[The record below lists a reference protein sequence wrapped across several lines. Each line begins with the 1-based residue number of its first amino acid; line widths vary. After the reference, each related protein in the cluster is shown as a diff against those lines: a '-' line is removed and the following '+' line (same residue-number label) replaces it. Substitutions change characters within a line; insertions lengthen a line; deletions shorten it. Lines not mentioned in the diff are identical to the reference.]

1 MLPSLLI
8 LRAGFLDPIWNIG
21 DELFLLVWLISGV
34 FAIEAF
40 FLKLMAYRCSDTWL
54 IGAVFDFFKVGS
66 WIVFC
71 EQWPIGAVLVACG
84 NFPGFEN
91 GLAFSFAAVV
101 AYRCK
106 TRCTG

>member
-40 FLKLMAYRCSDTWL
+40 FLKLMAYRCSDTWP
-54 IGAVFDFFKVGS
+54 IGAVFDFF
-66 WIVFC
+66 
-71 EQWPIGAVLVACG
+71 
-84 NFPGFEN
+84 
-91 GLAFSFAAVV
+91 
-101 AYRCK
+101 
-106 TRCTG
+106 